1 MPSFEF
7 RKRRGKLIALIND
20 DGTEYMRLD
29 AQLVY
34 DEGLR
39 QGREYSEE
47 ELSELKEK
55 SDALRAKRS
64 AYYMISCRDYSEKE
78 LRRKL
83 TMKTTPQAADEAVKK
98 MHELRLLDDESY
110 ARGLAQQYL
119 DVKHYA
125 GKRILLEL
133 RQKGIDANLAQ
144 RVVDDLEIDED
155 EQLGILLSG
164 KLGMGLEDEKTRA
177 RVWNKLARYGYRS
190 GSISRALR
198 NRATSEEYYE

>member
-39 QGREYSEE
+39 QGRDYSED
-47 ELSELKEK
+47 ELLELKEK

-83 TMKTTPQAADEAVKK
+83 SMKTTPQAADEAVEK
-98 MHELRLLDDESY
+98 MRQLKMLDDESY
-110 ARGLAQQYL
+110 ARGLARQYL
-119 DVKHYA
+119 EHKHYA

-133 RQKGIDANLAQ
+133 RQKGIDAALAEL
-144 RVVDDLEIDED
+144 VVDELEIDED
-155 EQLGILLSG
+155 EQLEILLSG
-164 KLGMGLEDEKTRA
+164 KLGSGLDDEKTRA

-198 NRATSEEYYE
+198 RRSDSDDYYQ

>member
-39 QGREYSEE
+39 EGREYSED
-47 ELSELKEK
+47 ELCELKER

-83 TMKTTPQAADEAVKK
+83 SMKTTPQAADEAVEK
-98 MHELRLLDDESY
+98 MRELKMLDDESY
-110 ARGLAQQYL
+110 ARNLASQYL
-119 DVKHYA
+119 EHKHYA
-125 GKRILLEL
+125 AKRILLEL
-133 RQKGIDANLAQ
+133 RQKGIDSDLAQ
-144 RVVDDLEIDED
+144 QVVDELEIDEN
-155 EQLGILLSG
+155 EQLETLLSG
-164 KLGMGLEDEKTRA
+164 KLGEGLDDEKTKA
-177 RVWNKLARYGYRS
+177 RVFNKLSRYGYRS
-190 GSISRALR
+190 GNISRAIR
-198 NRATSEEYYE
+198 NRADSEE

>member
-7 RKRRGKLIALIND
+7 RKRRGKQIALINE
-20 DGTEYMRLD
+20 DGSEYMRLD

-39 QGREYSEE
+39 EGKEYSEE
-47 ELSELKEK
+47 ELYELKEK

-83 TMKTTPQAADEAVKK
+83 TMKTTPQAADEAVRK

-119 DVKHYA
+119 DIKHYA
-125 GKRILLEL
+125 GKRIILEL
-133 RQKGIDANLAQ
+133 RQKGIDSELAQ
-144 RVVDDLEIDED
+144 QVVDELCIDEE
-155 EQLGILLSG
+155 EQLDILLSG
-164 KLGMGLEDEKTRA
+164 KLGEGLDDDKVKA
-177 RVWNKLARYGYRS
+177 RVFNKLARYGYRA
-190 GSISRALR
+190 GNISRAIR
-198 NRATSEEYYE
+198 KRAKDDEQYE

>member
-7 RKRRGKLIALIND
+7 RKRRGKQIALIND

-39 QGREYSEE
+39 EGREYSEE
-47 ELSELKEK
+47 ELEELKEK

-64 AYYMISCRDYSEKE
+64 AYYMISCRDYSERE

-83 TMKTTPQAADEAVKK
+83 SMKTTPQAADEAVEK
-98 MHELRLLDDESY
+98 MRELKMLDDESY
-110 ARGLAQQYL
+110 ARNLAQQYL
-119 DVKHYA
+119 EHKHYA

-133 RQKGIDANLAQ
+133 RQKGIDLALAQ
-144 RVVDDLEIDED
+144 QVVDELEIDEE
-155 EQLGILLSG
+155 EQLDILLSG
-164 KLGMGLEDEKTRA
+164 KLGEDLDDEKVKA
-177 RVWNKLARYGYRS
+177 RVFNKLARYGYRA
-190 GSISRALR
+190 GNISRAIR
-198 NRATSEEYYE
+198 NRTNSEDYYD

>member
-34 DEGLR
+34 DERLR
-39 QGREYSEE
+39 EYHEYSED
-47 ELSELKEK
+47 ELLELKEK

-83 TMKTTPQAADEAVKK
+83 SMKTTPQAADEAVEK
-98 MHELRLLDDESY
+98 MRELKLLDDESY
-110 ARGLAQQYL
+110 ARGLARQYL
-119 DVKHYA
+119 EQKHYA

-133 RQKGIDANLAQ
+133 RQKGVSADVAQ
-144 RVVDDLEIDED
+144 QAVDELEIDED
-155 EQLGILLSG
+155 EQLEILLSG
-164 KLGMGLEDEKTRA
+164 KLGNGLDDEKNRA
-177 RVWNKLARYGYRS
+177 RVFNKLARYGYRT

-198 NRATSEEYYE
+198 RRASADKIFE

>member
-7 RKRRGKLIALIND
+7 RKRRGKQIALIAE

-29 AQLVY
+29 AQLAY

-39 QGREYSEE
+39 EGREYSEE
-47 ELSELKEK
+47 ELLELKEK

-83 TMKTTPQAADEAVKK
+83 SMKTTPQAAEAAVEK
-98 MHELRLLDDESY
+98 MRSLRLLDDEGY
-110 ARGLAQQYL
+110 ARNLAQQYL
-119 DVKHYA
+119 EHKHYA

-133 RQKGIDANLAQ
+133 YQKGINSALAQ
-144 RVVDDLEIDED
+144 QVVDELEIDEE
-155 EQLGILLSG
+155 EQLEILLSG
-164 KLGMGLEDEKTRA
+164 KLGEELDDEKTKA
-177 RVWNKLARYGYRS
+177 RVFNKLARYGYRS
-190 GSISRALR
+190 ANIGRAIR
-198 NRATSEEYYE
+198 KRAKEEEHYE

>member
-7 RKRRGKLIALIND
+7 RKRRGKQIALINE

-29 AQLVY
+29 AQLAY

-39 QGREYSEE
+39 QGKEYSEE
-47 ELSELKEK
+47 ELAELKEK

-83 TMKTTPQAADEAVKK
+83 SMKTTPQAADEAVEK
-98 MHELRLLDDESY
+98 MRSLRLLDDESY
-110 ARGLAQQYL
+110 ARNLAQQYL
-119 DVKHYA
+119 EHKHYA

-133 RQKGIDANLAQ
+133 YQKGIDSALAQ
-144 RVVDDLEIDED
+144 RVVDELEIDEE
-155 EQLGILLSG
+155 EQLDILLSG
-164 KLGMGLEDEKTRA
+164 KLGEDLEDEKAKA
-177 RVWNKLARYGYRS
+177 RVFNKLSRYGYRA
-190 GSISRALR
+190 GNISRAIR
-198 NRATSEEYYE
+198 KRAKSEDYYE

>member
-7 RKRRGKLIALIND
+7 RKRRGKQIALIND

-39 QGREYSEE
+39 QGREYSED
-47 ELSELKEK
+47 ELLELKEK

-83 TMKTTPQAADEAVKK
+83 SMKTTPQAADEAVEK
-98 MHELRLLDDESY
+98 MRQLKMLDDESY
-110 ARGLAQQYL
+110 ARNLASQYL
-119 DVKHYA
+119 EHKHYA

-133 RQKGIDANLAQ
+133 RQKGIAADLVQ
-144 RVVDDLEIDED
+144 QVVDELEIDEA
-155 EQLGILLSG
+155 EQLDILLSG
-164 KLGMGLEDEKTRA
+164 KLGEGLDDEKTKA
-177 RVWNKLARYGYRS
+177 RVFNKLSRYGYRA
-190 GSISRALR
+190 GNISRAIR
-198 NRATSEEYYE
+198 SRIDSEDYYE

>member
-7 RKRRGKLIALIND
+7 RKRRGKLIALINE

-39 QGREYSEE
+39 EYREYSED
-47 ELSELKEK
+47 ELLELKEK

-64 AYYMISCRDYSEKE
+64 AYYMISCRDYSENE

-83 TMKTTPQAADEAVKK
+83 SMKTTPQAADEAVEK
-98 MHELRLLDDESY
+98 MRQLKMLDDESY
-110 ARGLAQQYL
+110 ARNLAQHYL
-119 DVKHYA
+119 ERKHYA

-133 RQKGIDANLAQ
+133 RQKGISSQLAQ
-144 RVVDDLEIDED
+144 QAVDELEIDED
-155 EQLGILLSG
+155 EQLEILLSG
-164 KLGMGLEDEKTRA
+164 KLGNGLEDEKTRA
-177 RVWNKLARYGYRS
+177 GVFNKLARYGYRS
-190 GSISRALR
+190 GNIARALHR
-198 NRATSEEYYE
+198 RASADEMFE

>member
-1 MPSFEF
+1 
-7 RKRRGKLIALIND
+7 
-20 DGTEYMRLD
+20 MRLD
-29 AQLVY
+29 AQLAY

-39 QGREYSEE
+39 EGREYSEE

-83 TMKTTPQAADEAVKK
+83 TMKTTPQAADEAVEK
-98 MHELRLLDDESY
+98 MRSLRLLDDESY
-110 ARGLAQQYL
+110 ARNLAQQYL

-133 RQKGIDANLAQ
+133 YHKGIDSSLAQ
-144 RVVDDLEIDED
+144 RVVDELEIDEE
-155 EQLGILLSG
+155 EQLDILLSG
-164 KLGMGLEDEKTRA
+164 KLGEDLSDDKAKVRA
-177 RVWNKLARYGYRS
+177 FNKLSRYGYRA
-190 GSISRALR
+190 GNISRAIH
-198 NRATSEEYYE
+198 NRAKDDEQYE